1 MGSYIIK
8 WVVTSLAFGVTAY
21 LLPGIK
27 TDSVLTILIA
37 ALVFGLVNA
46 FIKPFVL
53 LITLPINVM
62 SLGLF
67 TLIINGF
74 MIWITSKIVTDFHVE
89 SFWWGVLGAI
99 FISMITG
106 LLGNFFPNDEEK
118 NNPAKFQFRYSTNKH
133 NIEPKKVENA
143 DFEVI
148 E

>member
-1 MGSYIIK
+1 MSAHLVK
-8 WVVTSLAFGVTAY
+8 WFVTSLAFGITAY

-27 TDSVLTILIA
+27 TESVLTILIA

-53 LITLPINVM
+53 LITLPITIM

-67 TLIINGF
+67 TFIINGL

-99 FISMITG
+99 FISVITSI
-106 LLGNFFPNDEEK
+106 LSIFFPNDNEK
-118 NNPAKFQFRYSTNKH
+118 NKPGSFQFHYTTNKQT
-133 NIEPKKVENA
+133 NEPKKVENA

>member
-1 MGSYIIK
+1 MASHLIK
-8 WVVTSLAFGVTAY
+8 WFVTSLAFGLTAY

-27 TDSVLTILIA
+27 TDSILTILIA

-53 LITLPINVM
+53 LITLPINILT
-62 SLGLF
+62 LGLF
-67 TLIINGF
+67 TFIINGF
-74 MIWITSKIVTDFHVE
+74 MIWITSKIVPDFHVE

-99 FISMITG
+99 FISVITS
-106 LLGNFFPNDEEK
+106 LLSIFFPTDEQK
-118 NNPAKFQFRYSTNKH
+118 NNPNKLQIRYQTNK
-133 NIEPKKVENA
+133 NTTEPKKVENA